1 MNDLRNTL
9 QLSLICRQKESS
21 LSCSGSPV
29 YERLSIPP
37 QLQWWHCTWWAAHGG
52 LTVCI
57 HFHGTSSASLLS
69 LYRSFV
75 GILGTGISN
84 DELFPYW
91 HVLKHTPTHG
101 PEMLALIFFISWW
114 GGKFSTWG
122 KEVTHLVPK
131 GTGLSSCPWGLL
143 LCASHS
149 SPCVTWSRW
158 SEPLFLLPAVGMT
171 AQ

>member
-75 GILGTGISN
+75 GILGMGISN
-84 DELFPYW
+84 IGMCSNVHQHTVLRCWPSFSSSHDGEANFLHEEKKLLIWSPKELDY
-91 HVLKHTPTHG
+91 
-101 PEMLALIFFISWW
+101 
-114 GGKFSTWG
+114 
-122 KEVTHLVPK
+122 HLVLEVSYYVHPI
-131 GTGLSSCPWGLL
+131 LL
-143 LCASHS
+143 H
-149 SPCVTWSRW
+149 V
-158 SEPLFLLPAVGMT
+158 
-171 AQ
+171 